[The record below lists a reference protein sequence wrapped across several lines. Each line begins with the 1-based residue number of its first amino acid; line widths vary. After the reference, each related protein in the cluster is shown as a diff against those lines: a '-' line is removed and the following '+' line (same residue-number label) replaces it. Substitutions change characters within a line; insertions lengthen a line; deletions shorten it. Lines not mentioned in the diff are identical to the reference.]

1 MTAIIIE
8 DEIPAGLHLKKIL
21 GLKNI
26 EVLEI
31 IKSVK
36 NAIKW
41 LSTNQHPDIVFSDI
55 KLNDGY
61 CFQIFESINLKSKI
75 VFTTAFNEFA
85 LDAFNYNSIDY
96 LLKPIDERKL
106 DKHLAKIQ
114 FLQIGFQNESK
125 WEDFSKMTYKSSYI
139 ISIGTSLKKIMTDEI
154 LFFYSENNSTYIY
167 NNLSRSYLINKS
179 LDKIE
184 TELNPELFFRISR
197 KYLVNKNYILNI
209 KNHNE
214 VELNYSN
221 QYSFKLQISKLRYK
235 TFLEWFTK

>member
-41 LSTNQHPDIVFSDI
+41 LNTNQHPDIVFSDI

-96 LLKPIDERKL
+96 LLKPIDESKL
-106 DKHLAKIQ
+106 DKLLAKIQ
-114 FLQIGFQNESK
+114 FLQIGFQNELK
-125 WEDFSKMTYKSSYI
+125 WGDFNNLSYKSSYI
-139 ISIGTSLKKIMTDEI
+139 ISIGTSLKKIITDEI

-197 KYLVNKNYILNI
+197 KYLVNKYYILNI
-209 KNHNE
+209 INHNE
-214 VELNYSN
+214 IELNYSN

-235 TFLEWFTK
+235 TFLEWFAK